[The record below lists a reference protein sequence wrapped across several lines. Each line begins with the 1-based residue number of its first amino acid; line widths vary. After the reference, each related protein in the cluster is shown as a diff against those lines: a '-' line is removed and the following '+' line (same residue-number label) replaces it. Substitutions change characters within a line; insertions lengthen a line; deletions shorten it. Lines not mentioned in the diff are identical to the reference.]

1 MLRFQ
6 RPLVHEQC
14 SIGPAGLAT
23 GRRTRQW
30 PRCLALANKVRD
42 GIACFLARLDM
53 PSRGACGRR
62 AVGLGR
68 VERWHVLL
76 RVLQW
81 CERDCAQVWAN
92 MALVHSDED
101 VRERVVS
108 FLLAYLKDP
117 HGQRN
122 CTHCP
127 TLARPAA
134 PTTAYRYE
142 RTPSVLPR
150 ATSSSA
156 VGLCHRSMC
165 KKPQVSS

>member
-1 MLRFQ
+1 
-6 RPLVHEQC
+6 
-14 SIGPAGLAT
+14 
-23 GRRTRQW
+23 
-30 PRCLALANKVRD
+30 
-42 GIACFLARLDM
+42 M
-53 PSRGACGRR
+53 PSRGAPGRR

-92 MALVHSDED
+92 MAVVHSDED

-117 HGQRN
+117 NGQRN

-134 PTTAYRYE
+134 PTTAHRYE
-142 RTPSVLPR
+142 RTPSALPR
-150 ATSSSA
+150 GTRSSA
-156 VGLCHRSMC
+156 VGPRHRSMC
-165 KKPQVSS
+165 KTTQVIYWNSGQGAASILCFPSAIQCTRQAPHGYQSISLSRTSSFSFNMLSTTSRTG